1 MNKQALI
8 SFMTLTAMALSST
21 SAGAVEVKRVNFG
34 KLDDGTAIEA
44 FELSNQGGVKARV
57 LTLGAILQSL
67 EVRGRDGT
75 TADVVLGY
83 DTAAEYL
90 AKPQYFG
97 ASVGRYANR
106 IRGGKF
112 TLDGHQYQ
120 LTVNDGTNHLHG
132 GKRGLDKAVW
142 KVDAVGKDSVTLSTI
157 SPDGDQGYPGTLKVT
172 ATYLLNEQNELRL
185 EYRASTDKP
194 TVLNL
199 TNHSYFNLAGEGKT
213 DIMSQKL
220 TLMSDAYTPVDKTL
234 IPTGER
240 RAVAGTA
247 FDFRTATPIGEHVR
261 DGRDE
266 QVRIGRGFDHNYV
279 LRGAPGTVRVAARLE
294 DSASGRVMELL
305 TAAPGVQ
312 FYSGNF
318 LDGTV
323 TGKRGHIYRQG
334 DGLCLEPQVFPD
346 TPNHPDFPTARLNPG
361 QVYSN
366 VMVYRFSTATR

>member
-1 MNKQALI
+1 
-8 SFMTLTAMALSST
+8 MTLTVMALSST
-21 SAGAVEVKRVNFG
+21 TAGDVEVKRVNFG
-34 KLDDGTAIEA
+34 KLEDGTAIEA
-44 FELSNQGGVKARV
+44 FEMSNAAGVKARV
-57 LTLGAILQSL
+57 LTFGAILQSL
-67 EVRGRDGT
+67 TVPGRDGS
-75 TADVVLGY
+75 ADVMLGY
-83 DTAAEYL
+83 DSAAEYL

-106 IRGGKF
+106 IRGGQF
-112 TLDGHQYQ
+112 QLDGKRYQ
-120 LTVNDGTNHLHG
+120 LTVNDGRNHLHG

-142 KVDAVGKDSVTLSTI
+142 KVESVGKDSVTLSTL
-157 SPDGDQGYPGTLKVT
+157 SPDGDQGYPGNLKVT

-220 TLMSDAYTPVDKTL
+220 TLMSDAYTPVDATL

-240 RAVAGTA
+240 RAVAGTP
-247 FDFRTATPIGEHVR
+247 FDFRTPQPIGLRVR
-261 DGRDE
+261 EGSDE
-266 QVRIGRGFDHNYV
+266 QIRIGRGYDHNYV
-279 LRGAPGTVRVAARLE
+279 LRGPVGAVRVAARLE
-294 DSASGRVMELL
+294 DPESGRVMELL

-334 DGLCLEPQVFPD
+334 DALCLEPQVFPD
-346 TPNHPDFPTARLNPG
+346 SPNHADFPSARLDPG
-361 QVYSN
+361 QAYSN
-366 VMVYRFSTATR
+366 IIVYKFSVASR